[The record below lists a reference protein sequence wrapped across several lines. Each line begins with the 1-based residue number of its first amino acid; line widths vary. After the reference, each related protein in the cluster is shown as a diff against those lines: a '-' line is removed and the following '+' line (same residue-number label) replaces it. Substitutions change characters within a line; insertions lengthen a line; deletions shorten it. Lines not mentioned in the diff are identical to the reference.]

1 MSDSSYDID
10 FLQRENP
17 HGRDDRVLF
26 EESSHTYTI
35 DGDAD
40 YTSVT
45 TLGS

>member
-26 EESSHTYTI
+26 EESYL
-35 DGDAD
+35 AKP
-40 YTSVT
+40 SVKYA
-45 TLGS
+45 L